1 MARHNLQ
8 NQPDEAEASFE
19 VESAILKEMGEQM
32 FGSSETA
39 LTELIKNS
47 YDADATQATLEWSDS
62 MIILTDDGHG
72 MREDEFLNAW
82 MNIGTSNKIYNSKSR
97 KYGRDL
103 TGSKGVGRFA
113 VRFLGETLD
122 FISVAETTTGRTKLS
137 AMFHWPQIDK
147 ETDVKKVRIRYR
159 LERDVSDPVG
169 TRLKISDLKHT
180 DDFGSSVRGV
190 RTNLLNI
197 ETPLIPLLEDLGLK
211 EGKRMKSDPGF
222 NFIDRKLNGSFQ
234 QGNIGSLP
242 ETDAHSL
249 ASTVLGAFLA
259 RIEVRYSA
267 KIRELRFI
275 LTHKDRKE
283 EVPFKTVFA
292 EDKVGSD
299 IVADIRF
306 LPRRKGVFSSLNGLD
321 GRRAYGWVKDHCGIG
336 VYDRGFRIPPYGY
349 GSNDWLYQD
358 FDQASSRRDWRS
370 DLMQQHFPMEPE
382 IRSTPRLNYMLNLPK
397 TTQVIGVVFVESDRK
412 RDDQGLTP
420 NMDRQ
425 GFKINAA
432 YLQMVEIIRAAMEY
446 MAMEDKRILLKKEAE
461 ENQRRK
467 EETRAD
473 IKKAI
478 KLIKETKSL
487 TPEDKARVVDQY
499 QYLSRNIED
508 LESYD
513 REARESLE
521 IMSLMGVIAGFMTHE
536 YQSAIDHLERVSDLL
551 GELGKKDKRFLT
563 YKEGIDKNMAY
574 FVNYIEYTKA
584 FVTSLNRKKDLKF
597 KALPRIQHVVDT
609 FGGYCDDN
617 SILVNTS
624 DIDDGLE
631 GPRVP
636 LALYQ
641 GVIQNLFTN
650 AIKALISER
659 NDSRQIRF
667 IAWNEEIGK
676 RKRHI
681 IQVMDNGPGIP
692 DALRNRIW
700 DPLFTTS
707 SNENN
712 PLGSG
717 MGLGLS
723 LLRKAVKQHKGVID
737 LKEPPHGFATCFQ
750 VELPFGR

>member
-19 VESAILKEMGEQM
+19 VESAILKEIGEQM
-32 FGSSETA
+32 FGSGETA

-47 YDADATQATLEWSDS
+47 YDADATRAILEWSDS
-62 MIILTDDGHG
+62 RIILTDDGHG
-72 MREDEFLNAW
+72 MTEDEFLNAW
-82 MNIGTSNKIYNSKSR
+82 MKIGTGNKINNPRSR

-122 FISVAETTTGRTKLS
+122 FTSVAETADGRTKLS
-137 AMFHWPQIDK
+137 AVFDWPAIDR

-159 LERDVSDPVG
+159 LEGNVNEPVG
-169 TRLKISDLKHT
+169 TRLEIGDLKHA
-180 DDFGSSVRGV
+180 DDFGSSVKRV
-190 RTNLLNI
+190 RTDLLNI

-222 NFIDRKLNGSFQ
+222 NFIDRKLNGISRE
-234 QGNIGSLP
+234 GNIGSLP
-242 ETDAHSL
+242 ETDARSV
-249 ASTVLGAFLA
+249 ASKVLGAFLA
-259 RIEVRYSA
+259 RVEVRYSA
-267 KIRELRFI
+267 GTGELRFI

-283 EVPFKTVFA
+283 KTLFQTVFA
-292 EDKVGSD
+292 DEVGSD

-306 LPRRKGVFSSLNGLD
+306 LPRRKGVFSGLNGVD
-321 GRRAYGWVKDHCGIG
+321 GRRAHSWVKDHCGIG

-370 DLMQQHFPMEPE
+370 GLMNRHFKMEPE
-382 IRSTPRLNYMLNLPK
+382 ILSTPKLNYMLNLPK

-425 GFKINAA
+425 GFRTNAA
-432 YLQMVEIIRAAMEY
+432 YLQMVEIIRAALEY
-446 MAMEDKRILLKKEAE
+446 MAMEDKKILLEKEDE
-461 ENQRRK
+461 ENRRRRK
-467 EETRAD
+467 EIRSD
-473 IKKAI
+473 IKEAI
-478 KLIKETKSL
+478 KLIKETQSL
-487 TPEDKARVVDQY
+487 TPEDKSRVVDQY

-521 IMSLMGVIAGFMTHE
+521 TMSLMGVIAGFMTHE
-536 YQSAIDHLERVSDLL
+536 YQSAVDHLEKASDLL
-551 GELGKKDKRFLT
+551 GELSRKDKRFLT

-574 FVNYIEYTKA
+574 FVSYIEYTKA
-584 FVTSLNRKKDLKF
+584 FVTSLNRKKDAKF
-597 KALPRIQHVVDT
+597 KVLPRIQHVVDT
-609 FGGYCDDN
+609 FSGYCDDN
-617 SILVNTS
+617 FISVNTL

-641 GVIQNLFTN
+641 GIIQNLFTN

-659 NDSRQIRF
+659 NDSRRIRF

-676 RKRHI
+676 RKKHI
-681 IQVMDNGPGIP
+681 IQIMDNGPGIP

-707 SNENN
+707 SNETN

>member
-8 NQPDEAEASFE
+8 NRPDEAEASFE
-19 VESAILKEMGEQM
+19 VESAILKEIGEQM

-62 MIILTDDGHG
+62 KIILTDDGHG
-72 MREDEFLNAW
+72 MTEDEFLNAW
-82 MNIGTSNKIYNSKSR
+82 MKIGTSNKISNSKSK
-97 KYGRDL
+97 KYERDL
-103 TGSKGVGRFA
+103 TGSKGIGRFA

-122 FISVAETTTGRTKLS
+122 FTSVAEAATGRTKLS
-137 AMFHWPQIDK
+137 AMFNWPEIDN

-169 TRLKISDLKHT
+169 TRLEIGDLKHT
-180 DDFGSSVRGV
+180 DDFGSSVKRV
-190 RTNLLNI
+190 RTDLLNI

-222 NFIDRKLNGSFQ
+222 NFVDRELNGDFR
-234 QGNIGSLP
+234 QGNIDSLP
-242 ETDAHSL
+242 ETGVHSV
-249 ASTVLGAFLA
+249 ASKVLGAFLA
-259 RIEVRYSA
+259 RVEVRYSA
-267 KIRELRFI
+267 EMGELRFI
-275 LTHKDRKE
+275 VTHKDRREKIS
-283 EVPFKTVFA
+283 FKALFA
-292 EDKVGSD
+292 DEVGSD

-306 LPRRKGVFSSLNGLD
+306 LPRRKGVFSSLNGVD
-321 GRRAYGWVKDHCGIG
+321 GRRAHSWVKDHCGIG

-349 GSNDWLYQD
+349 GNNDWLYQD
-358 FDQASSRRDWRS
+358 FDQVSSRRDWRS
-370 DLMQQHFPMEPE
+370 DLMKQHFPMEPE
-382 IRSTPRLNYMLNLPK
+382 ILSTPRLNYMLNLPK
-397 TTQVIGVVFVESDRK
+397 TTQVIGIVFIESDRK

-425 GFKINAA
+425 GFKTNTA
-432 YLQMVEIIRAAMEY
+432 YLQMVEIIRAALEY
-446 MAMEDKRILLKKEAE
+446 VAMEDKKILLKREDE
-461 ENQRRK
+461 ENRRRK
-467 EETRAD
+467 EEIRAD

-536 YQSAIDHLERVSDLL
+536 YQSAIDHLEKASDLL
-551 GELGKKDKRFLT
+551 GKLSKKDKRFLA
-563 YKEGIDKNMAY
+563 YKEGIDKSMAY
-574 FVNYIEYTKA
+574 FVSYIEYTKA
-584 FVTSLNRKKDLKF
+584 FVTSLNRGKDPKF
-597 KALPRIQHVVDT
+597 KVLPRIQHVVDT
-609 FGGYCDDN
+609 FSGYCDDN
-617 SILVNTS
+617 SISVNTS
-624 DIDDGLE
+624 DIEDGLE

-641 GVIQNLFTN
+641 GIIQNLFTN

-659 NDSRQIRF
+659 NDARQIKF
-667 IAWNEEIGK
+667 IAWNEETGK
-676 RKRHI
+676 RKKHI

-692 DALRNRIW
+692 DALRNHIW